1 MQCESL
7 CYVNAMGIVP
17 ALRSYSTWEKYLCK
31 QAIKYAVMSQ
41 VQGATGAACNRELEG
56 KGFLQEGT

>member
-7 CYVNAMGIVP
+7 CYANVMGIVS
-17 ALRSYSTWEKYLCK
+17 ALRSYSKWEKYLRK

-41 VQGATGAACNRELEG
+41 VQGATGGAYNRELGG